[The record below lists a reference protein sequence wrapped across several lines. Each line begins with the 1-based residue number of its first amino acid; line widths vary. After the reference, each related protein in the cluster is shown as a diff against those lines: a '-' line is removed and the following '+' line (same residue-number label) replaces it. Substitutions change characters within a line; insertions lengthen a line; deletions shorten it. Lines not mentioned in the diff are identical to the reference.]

1 VRLFYEEDEGDDTV
15 VQPDLSVIC
24 DEKKRGKE
32 GCRGAPDLVAEIV
45 SPSNSA
51 LEMER
56 KFDLYRRA
64 GVREYWVVY
73 PEFKTA
79 TVYRFWEGEAE
90 ARFYG
95 SGDTVSVGILPGL
108 EVYLE
113 SLFGE

>member
-1 VRLFYEEDEGDDTV
+1 
-15 VQPDLSVIC
+15 LSVIC

-51 LEMER
+51 MEMQR
-56 KFDLYRRA
+56 KFDLYRKA

-79 TVYRFWEGEAE
+79 TVYAFRSAGVDT
-90 ARFYG
+90 RFYG

-108 EVYLE
+108 AVSLE
-113 SLFGE
+113 SVFAE